1 MANADRH
8 RRWRTLV
15 ALAGCAVVT
24 AAQAASAS
32 AQFTVT
38 VRWQPH
44 PTGICT
50 SETLSAATGAVV
62 QVVCASG
69 QFVSIEP
76 RPGQPFGFTHG
87 GAYRFHFG
95 PGVSVAEPAA
105 PGPGSLAFSGAGTV
119 TAMRVQ
125 RAGGATDDPVEMLI
139 TF

>member
-1 MANADRH
+1 
-8 RRWRTLV
+8 
-15 ALAGCAVVT
+15 
-24 AAQAASAS
+24 
-32 AQFTVT
+32 VT

-76 RPGQPFGFTHG
+76 RPGQPFAFTHG
-87 GAYRFHFG
+87 GAFRFHFG
-95 PGVSVAEPAA
+95 PGVSVAEPTA
-105 PGPGSLAFSGAGTV
+105 PGPASLAFSGAGTV

-125 RAGGATDDPVEMLI
+125 RAGRAIEDPVEMLI